1 AEFTIGEGELMAHD
15 VPLGCAPD
23 EYDDLI
29 SGTCSHLPLPLS
41 NSLSF
46 LWHNMTAAARHPNEV
61 LTQWHEAGGVLTIEL
76 ARQLGVPANGTPR
89 SSSANAVL
97 PATKHYGLLIGS
109 AITRSS
115 GCTCRHCTIWS
126 LSKLNQEWLSD
137 RSLLA

>member
-1 AEFTIGEGELMAHD
+1 M
-15 VPLGCAPD
+15 
-23 EYDDLI
+23 
-29 SGTCSHLPLPLS
+29 S

-46 LWHNMTAAARHPNEV
+46 LWRNMTAAARHPNEV